1 MKRGKGF
8 AASTAQRSKVAG
20 EPGCRFCRRT
30 PVDPAHVVSRARGGC
45 NEPECVIALCRE
57 HHRQYDEGWLD
68 VLSLLSKAEQAHAV
82 NHIGIVAAYH
92 QTTHQRIAA

>member
-1 MKRGKGF
+1 MKRSPVGR
-8 AASTAQRSKVAG
+8 ATAQQRSKVQA

-45 NEPECVIALCRE
+45 DEPECVIALCRE

-68 VLSLLSKAEQAHAV
+68 VLPLLSKAEQAHAV
-82 NHIGIVAAYH
+82 GHVGIVAAYH
-92 QTTHQRIAA
+92 HTTHQRIAA